1 MRALIMTA
9 RAKRFINMKKSTLD
23 GEVST
28 SKFLV
33 VGAGGQGAP
42 CASILSRDPEVS
54 RIVLADI
61 NEELLNKVSKKI
73 RSGKLTTV
81 RVDAGILEDLKNA
94 AKGVD
99 AVINLTHIR
108 FNAKVMEAAVK
119 SGAHYV
125 DTALDYEG
133 IWKQLVENKP
143 LNYDKEFRK
152 AGLTAVLGCGGSP
165 GITNV
170 LARYLCDKLDSVDSI
185 RIVLGG
191 KSLRESKDV
200 VETWEP
206 GWSPEIALSDYAHE
220 VDIFRDGEFSKVP
233 PFSGAE
239 EYKFPGPVGPL
250 LVSWHCHE
258 EPVMLPRF
266 IGKGVKYV
274 DFRYPVDKIAGA
286 LIKLGFASYE
296 PIEVKGVKVAPVDVL
311 MRLVR
316 RPVNEFLI
324 EDEKKVKASSLYK
337 FYMVIEVE
345 GEKAGEKIQCKII
358 VGDIEP
364 NADEKLKMFRKF
376 RTTMIWVA
384 APAIIGAKM
393 SIEGDAEQGVIG
405 SECLNPIKF
414 LKKMAGMGTPVRF
427 EETISKSVSVS

>member
-1 MRALIMTA
+1 MSIL
-9 RAKRFINMKKSTLD
+9 
-23 GEVST
+23 
-28 SKFLV
+28 KFLV

-42 CASILSRDPEVS
+42 CASILSRDPDVS
-54 RIVLADI
+54 NIVLADI
-61 NEELLNKVSKKI
+61 NEELLDKVSKKI
-73 RSGKLTTV
+73 RSEKLTTV
-81 RVDAGILEDLKNA
+81 RVDAGILEDLKDA

-99 AVINLTHIR
+99 AVINLTHIK
-108 FNAKVMEAAVK
+108 FNANIMEAAVK

-143 LNYDKEFRK
+143 LSYDKEFKK

-191 KSLRESKDV
+191 KPLRKSKDV
-200 VETWEP
+200 VETWQP

-220 VDIFRDGEFSKVP
+220 ADVFKDGKYTKVP

-239 EYKFPGPVGPL
+239 EYMFPDPVGTL

-286 LIKLGFASYE
+286 LIKLGFASHE

-311 MRLVR
+311 MRLVH
-316 RPVNEFLI
+316 RPVNSFLN
-324 EDEKKVKASSLYK
+324 EDEKTVTTPSLYK
-337 FYMVIEVE
+337 FYMIIEIE

-358 VGDIEP
+358 VRDIEH
-364 NADEKLKMFRKF
+364 NADEKLKMFRKLG
-376 RTTMIWVA
+376 TTMVGVA
-384 APAIIGAKM
+384 APAIVGAKM
-393 SIEGDAEQGVIG
+393 SIEGDADKGVIG
-405 SECLNPIKF
+405 SECLDPIKF
-414 LKKMAGMGTPVRF
+414 LKKMAEMGAPVRF
-427 EETISKSVSVS
+427 KETISKSVSIS